1 MRFETKA
8 IHAGQQADAGTGA
21 VIVPVFQT
29 STFQQEAIGKHKG
42 YEYSRTGNPTRTAL
56 ETCLAELEAGRYGL
70 AFASGVA
77 ATAAVFSLFGKGTH
91 IVLGDDLYGGTYR
104 LVEKVFKKWGLSA
117 TYADVD
123 NIDSFRKSIAAKTR
137 LVWIESPT
145 NPLLKVIDIKRL
157 AGIAREKKMLLAVDN
172 TFASP
177 YFQNPLA
184 LGADIVVHSTTKYI
198 NGHSDIVGGAV
209 VVNDESLYNQLKFYQ
224 NAAGAVPGP
233 WDCWLTLRG
242 VRTLAV
248 RMREHEKNALY
259 LAKYLSSHKKIARVY
274 YPGLKK
280 SRDYK
285 IASKQMSGFGGMLS
299 FEIEGGFSAVEKFF
313 SGLKIF
319 LLAES
324 LGGVESLICYPA
336 KMTHGSMPE
345 KERLKRGIKDNLIR
359 VSVGLENKEDLK
371 ADLEN
376 ALLKI

>member
-8 IHAGQQADAGTGA
+8 IHSGQQPDVSTGA

-29 STFQQEAIGKHKG
+29 STFQQEAVGRHKG
-42 YEYSRTGNPTRTAL
+42 YEYARTGNPTRTAL
-56 ETCLAELEAGRYGL
+56 ETCLAELEGGRYGL
-70 AFASGVA
+70 AFSSGVA

-104 LVEKVFKKWGLSA
+104 LVEKVFKQWGFSA

-123 NIDSFRKSIAAKTR
+123 NIESFRKSITAKTQI
-137 LVWIESPT
+137 VWIESPT

-157 AGIAREKKMLLAVDN
+157 AKITREKKALLAVDN

-209 VVNDESLYNQLKFYQ
+209 VVNDEAIYNQLKFYQ

-248 RMREHEKNALY
+248 RMREHERNAQY
-259 LAKYLSSHKKIARVY
+259 LANFLSKHKKVAKVY
-274 YPGLKK
+274 YPGLKGTK
-280 SRDYK
+280 DYK

-299 FEIEGGFSAVEKFF
+299 FEIKGDFAAVENFF
-313 SGLKIF
+313 AGLKLF

-324 LGGVESLICYPA
+324 LGGVESLVCYPA
-336 KMTHGSMPE
+336 TMTHGSMPE
-345 KERLKRGIKDNLIR
+345 KERLKRGIKNNLIR
-359 VSVGLENKEDLK
+359 ISVGIENKYDLK
-371 ADLEN
+371 DDMEQ
-376 ALLKI
+376 ALS

>member
-8 IHAGQQADAGTGA
+8 IHSGQEPDSSTGA
-21 VIVPVFQT
+21 VIVPVYQT
-29 STFQQEAIGKHKG
+29 STYQQEAIGKHKG
-42 YEYSRTGNPTRTAL
+42 YEYSRTDNPTRTAL
-56 ETCLAELEAGRYGL
+56 ETCIAELEGGRYGL
-70 AFASGVA
+70 AFSSGVA
-77 ATAAVFSLFGKGTH
+77 ATAAVFSMFGKGTN

-104 LVEKVFKKWGLSA
+104 LVEKVFRKWGFSA

-123 NIDSFRKSIAAKTR
+123 DLRSFKKSITAKTR
-137 LVWIESPT
+137 LIWIESPT

-157 AGIAREKKMLLAVDN
+157 AKIAKEKNVLLAVDN

-177 YFQNPLA
+177 YFQNPIA

-198 NGHSDIVGGAV
+198 NGHSDIVGGAL
-209 VVNDESLYNQLKFYQ
+209 VVNDEALYRQLKFYQ

-242 VRTLAV
+242 LKTLAV
-248 RMREHEKNALY
+248 RMKEHEKNALY
-259 LAKYLSSHKKIARVY
+259 LAEFLSKHRKVAKIY
-274 YPGLKK
+274 YPGLKGT
-280 SRDYK
+280 RDYN
-285 IASKQMSGFGGMLS
+285 IASEQMSGFGGMLS
-299 FEIEGGFSAVEKFF
+299 FEIKGEFSSVEKFF

-324 LGGVESLICYPA
+324 LGGVESLACYPA
-336 KMTHGSMPE
+336 KMTHASIPKE
-345 KERLKRGIKDNLIR
+345 ERLRRGIKDNLIR
-359 VSVGLENKEDLK
+359 ISVGLENREDLK

>member
-1 MRFETKA
+1 MQFETKA
-8 IHAGQQADAGTGA
+8 IHSGQEPEPSTGA
-21 VIVPVFQT
+21 VIVPVYQT
-29 STFQQEAIGKHKG
+29 STFRQEAIGKHKG

-56 ETCLAELEAGRYGL
+56 ETCIAELEGGRYGL
-70 AFASGVA
+70 AFSSGVA
-77 ATAAVFSLFGKGTH
+77 ATTAVFSLFGKGTH

-123 NIDSFRKSIAAKTR
+123 NIDSFRKSITAKTR

-145 NPLLKVIDIKRL
+145 NPLLKVIDIKQL
-157 AGIAREKKMLLAVDN
+157 AGIAKERRVLLAVDN

-177 YFQNPLA
+177 YFQNPIA

-198 NGHSDIVGGAV
+198 NGHSDIVGGV
-209 VVNDESLYNQLKFYQ
+209 LVVNDEALYRQLKFYQ

-242 VRTLAV
+242 LRTLAV
-248 RMREHEKNALY
+248 RMREHEKNVQY
-259 LAKYLSSHKKIARVY
+259 LAEFLSKHKKVAKVY
-274 YPGLKK
+274 YPGLK
-280 SRDYK
+280 STTDYK
-285 IASKQMSGFGGMLS
+285 IASEQMSGFGGMLS
-299 FEIEGGFSAVEKFF
+299 FEIKGGFSAVEEFF

-336 KMTHGSMPE
+336 KMTHTSIPKE
-345 KERLKRGIKDNLIR
+345 ERLRRGIKDNLIR
-359 VSVGLENKEDLK
+359 ISVGLENKEDLK

>member
-1 MRFETKA
+1 MKFETKA
-8 IHAGQQADAGTGA
+8 IHAGQQSDPSTGA

-29 STFQQEAIGKHKG
+29 STYQQEAIGKHKG

-56 ETCLAELEAGRYGL
+56 ETCLAELEGGRYGL
-70 AFASGVA
+70 AFSSGLA
-77 ATAAVFSLFGKGTH
+77 ATTAVFSLFGAGTH

-104 LVEKVFKKWGLSA
+104 LMENVFRKWSISA

-123 NIDSFRKSIAAKTR
+123 DPKSFEESITAQTR
-137 LVWIESPT
+137 LIWIETPT
-145 NPLLKVIDIKRL
+145 NPLLKVIDIRHL
-157 AGIAREKKMLLAVDN
+157 AEIARAAQVLLAVDN

-198 NGHSDIVGGAV
+198 NGHSDIVGGAL
-209 VVNDESLYNQLKFYQ
+209 VVNDEALYNELKFHQ

-242 VRTLAV
+242 LKTLAV
-248 RMREHEKNALY
+248 RMREHERNASG
-259 LAKYLSSHKKIARVY
+259 LAEFLAGHEKVAKVY
-274 YPGLKK
+274 YPGLQGAPDH
-280 SRDYK
+280 R
-285 IASKQMSGFGGMLS
+285 IASEQMRGFGGMLS
-299 FEIEGGFSAVEKFF
+299 LEIRGDLAAVERFL

-324 LGGVESLICYPA
+324 LGGVESLVSHPA
-336 KMTHGSMPE
+336 KMTHASLPE
-345 KERLKRGIKDNLIR
+345 QERRKRGITDSLIR
-359 VSVGLENKEDLK
+359 LSVGIENVEDLR

-376 ALLKI
+376 ALGRV

>member
-8 IHAGQQADAGTGA
+8 IHSGQEPDSSTGA
-21 VIVPVFQT
+21 VIVPVYQT
-29 STFQQEAIGKHKG
+29 STFQQEAVGKHKG

-56 ETCLAELEAGRYGL
+56 ETCIAAIEGGKFGL
-70 AFASGVA
+70 AFSSGVA
-77 ATAAVFSLFGKGTH
+77 ATAAVFSLFSKGAH

-123 NIDSFRKSIAAKTR
+123 NIDSFGKSITAKTR

-157 AGIAREKKMLLAVDN
+157 AKITREKKVLLAVDN

-209 VVNDESLYNQLKFYQ
+209 VVNDEAIYNQLKFYQ

-259 LAKYLSSHKKIARVY
+259 LANFLAKHKKVAKVY
-274 YPGLKK
+274 YPGLKGT
-280 SRDYK
+280 RDYK
-285 IASKQMSGFGGMLS
+285 IASEQMRGFGGMLS
-299 FEIEGGFSAVEKFF
+299 FEIKGGFSAVEKFF

-324 LGGVESLICYPA
+324 LGGVESLVCYPA
-336 KMTHGSMPE
+336 RMTHGAMSE
-345 KERLKRGIKDNLIR
+345 QERLKRGIKNNLIR

-371 ADLEN
+371 ADIEN
-376 ALLKI
+376 ALL

>member
-56 ETCLAELEAGRYGL
+56 ETCLAELEGGRYGL

>member
-8 IHAGQQADAGTGA
+8 IHSGQQPDVSTGA

-29 STFQQEAIGKHKG
+29 STFQQEAVGRHKG
-42 YEYSRTGNPTRTAL
+42 YEYARTGNPTRTAL
-56 ETCLAELEAGRYGL
+56 ETCLAELEGGRYGL
-70 AFASGVA
+70 AFSSGVA

-104 LVEKVFKKWGLSA
+104 LVEKVFKQWGFSA

-123 NIDSFRKSIAAKTR
+123 NIESFRKSITAKTQI
-137 LVWIESPT
+137 VWIESPT

-157 AGIAREKKMLLAVDN
+157 AKITREKKALLAVDN

-209 VVNDESLYNQLKFYQ
+209 VVNDEAIYNQLKFYQ

-248 RMREHEKNALY
+248 RMREHERNAQY
-259 LAKYLSSHKKIARVY
+259 LANFLSKHKKVAKVY
-274 YPGLKK
+274 YPGLKGT
-280 SRDYK
+280 RDYM
-285 IASKQMSGFGGMLS
+285 IASEQMRGFGGMLS
-299 FEIEGGFSAVEKFF
+299 FEIKGDFAAVENFF
-313 SGLKIF
+313 AGLKLF

-324 LGGVESLICYPA
+324 LGGVESLVCYPA

-345 KERLKRGIKDNLIR
+345 KERLKRGIKNNLIR
-359 VSVGLENKEDLK
+359 ISVGIENKYDLK
-371 ADLEN
+371 DDMEQ
-376 ALLKI
+376 ALS